1 MKRTFS
7 IGGIHPKENKLSR
20 DAQIET
26 FPLPDVA
33 YISMAQHLGA
43 PAEPVVQKG
52 DKVKVGQVIGKPTG
66 FVSSFVHSSVS
77 GTVTAVEPKE
87 DLAGMPVMHVVIAV
101 EGDEWCEEIDRS
113 KDIVSEIPFSAE
125 EILEK
130 IKNAGVV
137 GLGGAAFPTHIKLN
151 PPKDK
156 KAEWLIING
165 TECEPYITSDDR
177 IMRERPDEIAI
188 GAAIMMKALNVE
200 KCYIG
205 IEENKPEAII
215 SMMKAASSHPGMKVV
230 VLDKKYPQGGE
241 KQLIEA
247 LTGRRVPSLALPIE
261 VGAVVQ
267 NVGTSLAVYEA
278 VQKNKPLI
286 DNVITLTGSCVLHQ
300 RNFLV
305 RIGTPFSKMLD
316 AIGGLPKDAAKFVSG
331 GPMMGKAV
339 ANLEASTL
347 KATSALLF
355 LTEAETKR
363 KEESNCIRCGKCID
377 ACPMGLEPYLL
388 NKLSRIGGM
397 YDELEKEKIHDC
409 IECGC
414 CLYSCPAHIPLLDII
429 RVSKA
434 EVMNIMRNRSVKQ

>member
-7 IGGIHPKENKLSR
+7 IGGIHPQENKLSR
-20 DAQIET
+20 EAHIET
-26 FPLPDVA
+26 FPVLDVA

-66 FVSSFVHSSVS
+66 FISTFVHSSVS
-77 GTVTAVEPKE
+77 GTVKAVEPKG
-87 DLAGMPVMHVVIAV
+87 DLAGNPVMHIVIDV
-101 EGDEWCEEIDRS
+101 EGDEWCEEINRS
-113 KDIVSEIPFSAE
+113 KDIVREIPFSSE

-137 GLGGAAFPTHIKLN
+137 GLGGAAFPTHVKLN

-156 KAEWLIING
+156 KAEYLIING

-177 IMRERPDEIAI
+177 IMRERPDEIVI
-188 GAAIMMKALNVE
+188 GAAIMMKALKVD

-205 IEENKPEAII
+205 IEENKPEAIVSI
-215 SMMKAASSHPGMKVV
+215 TRAASHYPDMKVV
-230 VLDKKYPQGGE
+230 ALKKKYPQGGE
-241 KQLIEA
+241 KQLIDA
-247 LTGRRVPSLALPIE
+247 LTGRKVPSLALPIE

-286 DNVITLTGSCVLHQ
+286 DNVVTVTGNCVPQH

-305 RIGTPFSKMLD
+305 RVGTPFSKILN
-316 AIGGLPKDAAKFVSG
+316 AIGGAPSDAAKFVSG

-339 ANLEASTL
+339 ANIEASTL
-347 KATSALLF
+347 KATSALLL

-363 KEESNCIRCGKCID
+363 KEEGNCIRCGNCID

-434 EVMNIMRNRSVKQ
+434 EVMNIMRNRSVKH

>member
-1 MKRTFS
+1 MKLTFS

-20 DAQIET
+20 DAHIET
-26 FPLPDVA
+26 FPIPDVV
-33 YISMAQHLGA
+33 YISMAQHLGS
-43 PAEPVVQKG
+43 PAEPVVKKG
-52 DKVKVGQVIGKPTG
+52 DKVKAGQVIGKPTG
-66 FVSSFVHSSVS
+66 FISGFVHSSVS
-77 GTVTAVEPKE
+77 GTVTAVEPKG
-87 DLAGMPVMHVVIAV
+87 DLAGNPVMHVVIAV

-113 KDIVSEIPFSAE
+113 KDIVREIPFSSE

-137 GLGGAAFPTHIKLN
+137 GLGGAAFPTHVKLN

-177 IMRERPDEIAI
+177 IMRERPEEIVI
-188 GAAIMMKALNVE
+188 GAAIMMKALKVE

-205 IEENKPEAII
+205 IEDNKPEAIT
-215 SMMKAASSHPGMKVV
+215 SMTKAASQYPQIKVV
-230 VLDKKYPQGGE
+230 SLKKKYPQGGE

-261 VGAVVQ
+261 VGAVVH
-267 NVGTSLAVYEA
+267 NVGTALAVYEA

-286 DNVITLTGSCVLHQ
+286 DSIITVTGTCVPHQ
-300 RNFLV
+300 RNFIV
-305 RIGTPFSKMLD
+305 RVGTPFSKMLD
-316 AIGGLPKDAAKFVSG
+316 AIGGLPKDAAKLVCG

-347 KATSALLF
+347 KATSALLL

-363 KEESNCIRCGKCID
+363 KEESNCIRCAKCTE

-388 NKLSRIGGM
+388 NKLSRIGGL
-397 YDELEKEKIHDC
+397 YDELEQEKVHDC

-434 EVMNIMRNRSVKQ
+434 EVLTIMRNRSLKK

>member
-1 MKRTFS
+1 MKLTFS
-7 IGGIHPKENKLSR
+7 IGGIHPQENKLSR
-20 DAQIET
+20 DAHIET
-26 FPLPDVA
+26 FPIPDVA
-33 YISMAQHLGA
+33 YISMAQHLGS

-66 FVSSFVHSSVS
+66 FISGFVHSSVS
-77 GTVTAVEPKE
+77 GTVTAVEPKG
-87 DLAGMPVMHVVIAV
+87 DLAGNPVMHVVIAV

-113 KDIVSEIPFSAE
+113 KDIVREIPFSSE

-177 IMRERPDEIAI
+177 IMRERPEEIVI
-188 GAAIMMKALNVE
+188 GAAIMMKALKVE

-205 IEENKPEAII
+205 IEDNKPEAIT
-215 SMMKAASSHPGMKVV
+215 SMTKAASHYPQIKVV
-230 VLDKKYPQGGE
+230 SLKKKYPQGGE

-261 VGAVVQ
+261 VGAVVH
-267 NVGTSLAVYEA
+267 NVGTALAVYEA

-286 DNVITLTGSCVLHQ
+286 DSIITVTGTCVPHQ
-300 RNFLV
+300 RNFIV
-305 RIGTPFSKMLD
+305 RVGTPFSKMLD
-316 AIGGLPKDAAKFVSG
+316 AIGGLPKDAAKLVCG

-347 KATSALLF
+347 KAVSSLLL

-363 KEESNCIRCGKCID
+363 KEESNCIRCAKCTE

-388 NKLSRIGGM
+388 NKLSRIGGL
-397 YDELEKEKIHDC
+397 YDELEQEKVHDC

-434 EVMNIMRNRSVKQ
+434 EVLTIMRNRSLKK

>member
-1 MKRTFS
+1 MKLTFS
-7 IGGIHPKENKLSR
+7 IGGIHPQENKLSR
-20 DAQIET
+20 DAHIET
-26 FPLPDVA
+26 FPVLDVA
-33 YISMAQHLGA
+33 YISMAQHLGS

-66 FVSSFVHSSVS
+66 FISGFVHSSVS
-77 GTVTAVEPKE
+77 GTVTAVEPKG
-87 DLAGMPVMHVVIAV
+87 DLAGNPVMHVVIAV

-113 KDIVSEIPFSAE
+113 KDIVREIPFSSE

-177 IMRERPDEIAI
+177 IMRERPDEIVI
-188 GAAIMMKALNVE
+188 GAAIMMKALKVE

-205 IEENKPEAII
+205 IEDNKPEAIT
-215 SMMKAASSHPGMKVV
+215 SMTKAASHYPQIKVV
-230 VLDKKYPQGGE
+230 SLKKKYPQGGE

-261 VGAVVQ
+261 VGAVVH
-267 NVGTSLAVYEA
+267 NVGTALAVYEA

-286 DNVITLTGSCVLHQ
+286 DSIITVTGTCVPHQ
-300 RNFLV
+300 RNFIV
-305 RIGTPFSKMLD
+305 RVGTPFSKMLD
-316 AIGGLPKDAAKFVSG
+316 AIGGLPKDAAKLVCG

-347 KATSALLF
+347 KAVSSLLL

-363 KEESNCIRCGKCID
+363 KEESNCIRCAKCTE

-388 NKLSRIGGM
+388 NKLSRIGGL
-397 YDELEKEKIHDC
+397 YDELEQEKVHDC

-434 EVMNIMRNRSVKQ
+434 EVLTIMRNRSLKK

>member
-1 MKRTFS
+1 MKLTFS
-7 IGGIHPKENKLSR
+7 IGGIHPQENKLSR
-20 DAQIET
+20 DAHIET
-26 FPLPDVA
+26 FPVLDVA
-33 YISMAQHLGA
+33 YISMAQHLGS

-66 FVSSFVHSSVS
+66 FISGFVHSSVS
-77 GTVTAVEPKE
+77 GTVTAVEPKG
-87 DLAGMPVMHVVIAV
+87 DLAGNPVMHVVIAV

-113 KDIVSEIPFSAE
+113 KDIVREIPFSSE

-177 IMRERPDEIAI
+177 IMRERPEEIVI
-188 GAAIMMKALNVE
+188 GAAIMMKALKVE

-205 IEENKPEAII
+205 IEDNKPEAIT
-215 SMMKAASSHPGMKVV
+215 SMTKAASHYPQIKVV
-230 VLDKKYPQGGE
+230 SLKKKYPQGGE

-261 VGAVVQ
+261 VGAVVH
-267 NVGTSLAVYEA
+267 NVGTALAVYEA

-286 DNVITLTGSCVLHQ
+286 DSIITVTGTCVPHQ
-300 RNFLV
+300 RNFIV
-305 RIGTPFSKMLD
+305 RVGTPFSKMLD
-316 AIGGLPKDAAKFVSG
+316 AIGGLPKDAAKLVCG

-347 KATSALLF
+347 KAVSSLLL

-363 KEESNCIRCGKCID
+363 KEESNCIRCAKCTE

-388 NKLSRIGGM
+388 NKLSRIGGL
-397 YDELEKEKIHDC
+397 YDELEQEKVHDC

-434 EVMNIMRNRSVKQ
+434 EVLTIMRNRSLKK